1 MNRKTIYVFV
11 FGLVLLLTGLACG
24 LSPAGGDASN
34 LSEEEVIA
42 AAVATIQAQPGNNT
56 ANPAPNTPISNVP
69 AINIDLQNQLI
80 SLYNSV
86 NPSVVH
92 IIGLLGT
99 GTGFVYDAQGHIV
112 TNNHVVDGNG
122 DLEVVY
128 FDGSRSYAEVVGTDV
143 DSDLAVIRAENLPDN
158 IQPVALG
165 DSNVVQVGE
174 FVIAIGNP
182 FGQESSMSLGIVSGV
197 GRTLQSQRA
206 ADGGG
211 SYSLPQVIQT
221 DAPINPGNSG
231 GPLVDLAGQV
241 IGVNSAIRTDT
252 GFNSGVGFS
261 IPVNAVKKIVP
272 SLITNGSYVYPY
284 MGIGVSLPTLN
295 LDVQQ
300 QLGLPQPYGVYIT
313 SVVEGGP
320 ADQAGLQAGRVE
332 TNFEGGDLILAV
344 DGREVKNFDELISYL
359 VFETEVGQTIEL
371 YVWRDGEYLTLPLT
385 LGARP

>member
-1 MNRKTIYVFV
+1 MTRKFTHLFLL
-11 FGLVLLLTGLACG
+11 GLLLLMTGLACS
-24 LSPAGGDASN
+24 LSSGGGESGA
-34 LSEEEVIA
+34 SEEELIA
-42 AAVATIQAQPGNNT
+42 AAVATIQAQQADNST
-56 ANPAPNTPISNVP
+56 ITTPNTTIINPSAVNV
-69 AINIDLQNQLI
+69 DLQNQLVN
-80 SLYNSV
+80 LYNTV

-99 GTGFVYDAQGHIV
+99 GTGFIYNSEGYIV
-112 TNNHVVDGNG
+112 TNNHVVDGND
-122 DLEVVY
+122 DLEVV
-128 FDGSRSYAEVVGTDV
+128 FADGSRSYAEVTGTDV
-143 DSDLAVIRAENLPDN
+143 DSDLAVIKVTN
-158 IQPVALG
+158 IPGNFSPVTLG
-165 DSNVVQVGE
+165 DSNEVHVGE

-231 GPLVDLAGQV
+231 GPLVNLSGQV
-241 IGVNSAIRTDT
+241 VGVNSAIRTET

-261 IPVNAVKKIVP
+261 IPVNAVKRIVP
-272 SLITNGSYVYPY
+272 SLITSGRYVYPY

-295 LDVQQ
+295 LDVQA
-300 QLGLPQPYGVYIT
+300 QLGLPEPFGVYVT
-313 SVVEGGP
+313 SIVAEGP
-320 ADQAGLQAGRVE
+320 ADRAGLQAGRVE

-344 DGREVKNFDELISYL
+344 DGLDVRNFDELISYL

-371 YVWRDGEYLTLPLT
+371 YIWRNGEYLTLPLT

>member
-1 MNRKTIYVFV
+1 MKRKTSYLLLL
-11 FGLVLLLTGLACG
+11 GVLLWLSGLACT
-24 LSPAGGDASN
+24 LSPASGG
-34 LSEEEVIA
+34 SETNEEAVIA
-42 AAVATIQAQPGNNT
+42 AAVATLQAQPAPVNVT
-56 ANPAPNTPISNVP
+56 APDTPIVAGAPGVSV
-69 AINIDLQNQLI
+69 DLQNQLVT
-80 SLYNSV
+80 LYNSV

-99 GTGFVYDAQGHIV
+99 GTGFVYDSQGYVV
-112 TNNHVVDGNG
+112 TNNHVVDGNEN
-122 DLEVVY
+122 LEVV
-128 FDGSRSYAEVVGTDV
+128 FADGFRSYAEIAGTDV
-143 DSDLAVIRAENLPDN
+143 DSDLAVIRVNDVPENL
-158 IQPVALG
+158 QPVTLG
-165 DSNVVQVGE
+165 DSNAVQVGE

-182 FGQESSMSLGIVSGV
+182 FGQESSMSLGIISGV

-231 GPLVDLAGQV
+231 GPLVNLSGQV

-261 IPVNAVKKIVP
+261 IPVNAVKRIVP
-272 SLITNGSYVYPY
+272 SLIQAGQYVYPY

-295 LDVQQ
+295 LDAQE
-300 QLGLPQPYGVYIT
+300 QLGLPQPYGVYVT
-313 SVVEGGP
+313 SVVEEGP
-320 ADQAGLQAGRVE
+320 AAQAGLQAGEVE
-332 TNFEGGDLILAV
+332 NNFTGGDLILAV
-344 DGREVKNFDELISYL
+344 DGREVQNFDELISYL

-371 YVWRDGEYLTLPLT
+371 YVWRNGEYLTLPLT

>member
-1 MNRKTIYVFV
+1 MIRKNRFL
-11 FGLVLLLTGLACG
+11 FLLALILLISGLACALSGSGGESG
-24 LSPAGGDASN
+24 LN
-34 LSEEEVIA
+34 EEAVIA
-42 AAVATIQAQPGNNT
+42 AAVATIQAQQGTVNPVTT
-56 ANPAPNTPISNVP
+56 ANTTIAPSPIVS
-69 AINIDLQNQLI
+69 ADLQNQLVN
-80 SLYNSV
+80 LYNSV

-99 GTGFVYDAQGHIV
+99 GTGFVYDNQRHII
-112 TNNHVVDGNG
+112 TNNHVVSGNNN
-122 DLEVVY
+122 LEVVY
-128 FDGSRSYAEVVGTDV
+128 ADGSRSYARIVGTDV
-143 DSDLAVIRAENLPDN
+143 DSDLAVIRADTIPATAV
-158 IQPVALG
+158 PVTLG
-165 DSNVVQVGE
+165 DSEAVQVGE

-182 FGQESSMSLGIVSGV
+182 FGQESSMSLGIISGI
-197 GRTLQSQRA
+197 GRTLQSQRP

-231 GPLVDLAGQV
+231 GPLVNLNGQV
-241 IGVNSAIRTDT
+241 VGVNSAIRTET

-261 IPVNAVKKIVP
+261 IPVNAVKKIAP
-272 SLITNGSYVYPY
+272 ALITSGRYTYPY

-313 SVVEGGP
+313 SVVSGGP
-320 ADQAGLQAGRVE
+320 AAQAGLRAGRVE
-332 TNFEGGDLILAV
+332 ANFQGGDLILAV
-344 DGREVKNFDELISYL
+344 DGRDIRNFDDLISYL

-371 YVWRDGEYLTLPLT
+371 YVWRDGEYVTLPLT

>member
-1 MNRKTIYVFV
+1 MNRKSIYLFV
-11 FGLVLLLTGLACG
+11 FGLILLITGLACG
-24 LSPAGGDASN
+24 LSPAGGDSN
-34 LSEEEVIA
+34 LSEEELVA
-42 AAVATIQAQPGNNT
+42 AAVATIQAQPNNNIT
-56 ANPAPNTPISNVP
+56 ITSPNTPISNLPSVDV
-69 AINIDLQNQLI
+69 DLQNQLI
-80 SLYNSV
+80 ALYNSV

-99 GTGFVYDAQGHIV
+99 GTGFVYDVQGHIV

-122 DLEVVY
+122 DLEVV
-128 FDGSRSYAEVVGTDV
+128 FSDGQRSYAEVVGTDV
-143 DSDLAVIRAENLPDN
+143 DSDLAVIQVKEVPDN
-158 IQPVALG
+158 IQPVILG
-165 DSNVVQVGE
+165 DSDNVQVGE

-272 SLITNGSYVYPY
+272 SLIVNGSYTYPY

-295 LDVQQ
+295 LDAQE
-300 QLGLPQPYGVYIT
+300 QLGLPEPYGVYVT
-313 SVVEGGP
+313 GVVEDGP
-320 ADQAGLQAGRVE
+320 AAQAGLQAGRVE
-332 TNFEGGDLILAV
+332 TNFQGGDLILAV
-344 DGREVKNFDELISYL
+344 DGREVQNFDELISYL

-371 YVWRDGEYLTLPLT
+371 YIWRDGEYLTLPLT

>member
-1 MNRKTIYVFV
+1 MTQKMRYLLL
-11 FGLVLLLTGLACG
+11 FGLILLMTGLACG
-24 LSPAGGDASN
+24 LSPTGEESGV
-34 LSEEEVIA
+34 SEEELIA
-42 AAVATIQAQPGNNT
+42 AAVSTIQAQQTNNPGITTPNT
-56 ANPAPNTPISNVP
+56 VIANPS
-69 AINIDLQNQLI
+69 AINVDLQNQLVN
-80 SLYNSV
+80 LYNTV

-99 GTGFVYDAQGHIV
+99 GTGFIYDGQGHII
-112 TNNHVVDGNG
+112 TNNHVVDGN
-122 DLEVVY
+122 DALEVV
-128 FDGSRSYAEVVGTDV
+128 FADGSRSYAELVGTDV
-143 DSDLAVIRAENLPDN
+143 DSDLAVIRVTDIPENFP
-158 IQPVALG
+158 PVALG
-165 DSNVVQVGE
+165 DSDEVHVGE

-231 GPLVDLAGQV
+231 GPLVNLSGQV
-241 IGVNSAIRTDT
+241 VGVNSAIRTET

-261 IPVNAVKKIVP
+261 IPVNAVKRIVP
-272 SLITNGSYVYPY
+272 SLITDGRYVYPY

-300 QLGLPQPYGVYIT
+300 QLGLPEPYGVYIT
-313 SVVEGGP
+313 SIVANGP
-320 ADQAGLQAGRVE
+320 AAQADLQAGRVE

-344 DGREVKNFDELISYL
+344 DGREVRNFDELISYL

-371 YVWRDGEYLTLPLT
+371 YIWRDGEYMTVPLT